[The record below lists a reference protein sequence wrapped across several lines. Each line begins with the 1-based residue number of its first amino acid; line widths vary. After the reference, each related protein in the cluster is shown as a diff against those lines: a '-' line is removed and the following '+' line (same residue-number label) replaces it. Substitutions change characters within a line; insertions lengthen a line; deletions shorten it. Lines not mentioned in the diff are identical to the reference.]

1 LSCYYDLLLL
11 PPAHQ
16 RSDSGIVSV
25 PVVSICGCRCVCGG
39 VGVCVKIF
47 TEARYDQNL
56 GRVRKWLHS
65 DVLRRADGDLRS
77 LLLLLLFT
85 SVQR

>member
-39 VGVCVKIF
+39 VGVCVSKF
-47 TEARYDQNL
+47 L
-56 GRVRKWLHS
+56 RKQDMIKTS
-65 DVLRRADGDLRS
+65 DEFENGCTPMYCGAQMVI
-77 LLLLLLFT
+77 
-85 SVQR
+85 